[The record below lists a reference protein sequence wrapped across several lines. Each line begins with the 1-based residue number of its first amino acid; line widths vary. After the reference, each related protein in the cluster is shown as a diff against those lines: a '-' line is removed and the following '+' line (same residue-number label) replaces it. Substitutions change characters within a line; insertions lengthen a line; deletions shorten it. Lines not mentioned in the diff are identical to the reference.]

1 MILRLPAVKIRNDRS
16 VRIVTNLYIKKNIP
30 FFFFQIYRE
39 PSFSVFNFMCVS
51 KIKVIFHLLRK
62 DNTVSSIS
70 FHNFAH
76 EG

>member
-16 VRIVTNLYIKKNIP
+16 VRIVTNLYIKKT
-30 FFFFQIYRE
+30 FHFFFQIYRE